1 MAEIDASTLP
11 FVWACDQGT
20 TIPRGGEI
28 AWKGSRRFKVV
39 TSIRGFSTCSSS
51 AREYRRGRFHE
62 GILIEVGEQSEA
74 QSSPV
79 EVEAFL
85 SLPASLFEKVA
96 ALHDE
101 SWDLLFQAC

>member
-1 MAEIDASTLP
+1 MLP
-11 FVWACDQGT
+11 RVPFIWARDQGT

-51 AREYRRGRFHE
+51 VREYRRGRSHE
-62 GILIEVGEQSEA
+62 GTLIEVREQSA
-74 QSSPV
+74 SQSSPV

-96 ALHDE
+96 AFHDE
-101 SWDLLFQAC
+101 SWDPLSQAC